1 MPMLITPEE
10 LYYGSPT
17 DLTYGGVDIGGTTEP
32 PSVFWEITEAT
43 PDFQNA
49 VGPVANTGVVHSV
62 LCGVELMVNQL
73 TAEKLAWAMPGASST
88 GGTGTETV
96 GGADTTL
103 SADADA
109 GDEVISVTDAT
120 GMTVGDSL
128 RIGDAGEYEFREIEA
143 IDTLD
148 ITLTSPLSRSHDTGD
163 QVRETDDLGGGTTI
177 TWTAGRVPSTAYKDL
192 VLVGQGLDGR
202 TMTTTIYRAKSAEN
216 ISLPFGKADFGGL
229 SMRFIGHVDPANPMV
244 VPFQIVFA
252 EAA

>member
-1 MPMLITPEE
+1 MATTITPEE

-17 DLTYGGVDIGGTTEP
+17 TLTYGGVDVGGTTEP
-32 PSVFWEITEAT
+32 PSVFIEIEEAT

-49 VGPVANTGVVHSV
+49 VGPVANTGVIHSV

-73 TAEKLAWAMPGASST
+73 TAEKLAWALPGSSST

-96 GGADTTL
+96 GGGDTTL
-103 SADADA
+103 TADADA
-109 GDEVISVTDAT
+109 GDTVISVAAVTNLTA
-120 GMTVGDSL
+120 GDNI
-128 RIGDAGEYEFREIEA
+128 RIGDAGEYEFREIES

-148 ITLTSPLSRSHDTGD
+148 ITLTSALSRNHDAGD

-192 VLVGQGLDGR
+192 ILVGQGLDGR
-202 TMTTTIYRAKSAEN
+202 TMTTTIQRAKSAEN
-216 ISLPFGKADFGGL
+216 ISLPFGKGEFGGL
-229 SMRFIGHVDPANPMV
+229 SMRFIGHVDPANPLV
-244 VPFQIVFA
+244 VPFSIVFA